1 MSWLKFETTTPD
13 KVEVFELARILGLD
27 PDAVVG
33 KLLRVWAWFDQHTE
47 DGSANVSGI
56 LLLDRL
62 AGVAGFCDAM
72 AQVDWLIIEDDA
84 IGLPNFDRHNG
95 HSAKNRLLSA
105 ERKRRE
111 RDNVAAKSRLNR
123 DKSVTREEKRREEK
137 NIPTTPSTEG
147 DAESIDPLHR
157 RLILCILS
165 RVSGKKRPG
174 AERKA
179 WDKVKGTVTERDV
192 KTLEEF
198 YALPKSK
205 EHDNTWHKKNGV
217 AALLNQLTEQV
228 EYAMNHKE
236 SESYQQPVVQA
247 PINIHPAPEPFVPP
261 VK

>member
-111 RDNVAAKSRLNR
+111 RDNVAAKSRPNR
-123 DKSVTREEKRREEK
+123 DKSVTRIEK
-137 NIPTTPSTEG
+137 NRIEKKKTT
-147 DAESIDPLHR
+147 L
-157 RLILCILS
+157 
-165 RVSGKKRPG
+165 SGKPDAVDILNYLNSKAGKSFRPG
-174 AERKA
+174 EAHIKMIMARLKEPGVVVEGVREMIDSKCAAWLTDDKMGQFLRPQTLFNKTKFANYYDERKN
-179 WDKVKGTVTERDV
+179 VQGNRD
-192 KTLEEF
+192 TTAAQLEGGF
-198 YALPKSK
+198 
-205 EHDNTWHKKNGV
+205 
-217 AALLNQLTEQV
+217 
-228 EYAMNHKE
+228 
-236 SESYQQPVVQA
+236 
-247 PINIHPAPEPFVPP
+247 
-261 VK
+261 